1 MSKIK
6 DKERILK
13 TAIEK
18 IITYKETSLAIS
30 RKLTSWEGVGYFQ
43 RAKRKKNVDQEYS
56 IQQSYPSEMKDK
68 DFSNKI

>member
-43 RAKRKKNVDQEYS
+43 RAKRKKMSTRNTL
-56 IQQSYPSEMKDK
+56 
-68 DFSNKI
+68 FSKVILQK